1 MATDIDAEAWRT
13 AFTAETRRQVPARCA
28 HDTTYVIEIDG
39 ERAGRLR
46 LVRPPDFRELA
57 GIQLLPAH
65 QGNGLGTYLI
75 EQFLVDAR
83 DQGLPARVSVQRDN
97 PRARGL
103 YERLGFVE
111 VAADDR
117 HPPSSSATATSS
129 WSGAAR
135 GPSARPARPVG
146 DERPGLEH
154 ERQRRV
160 LVGAGD
166 PHPLAHRVTRAR
178 GAGLA
183 LPRTDQGAH
192 SLLGSLTTRAPAG
205 RRRRSCP
212 RCAAP
217 GTAASGPAGPPGGG
231 PAPAP

>member
-1 MATDIDAEAWRT
+1 MDAWRTRRPPRATYRPCVTLHPVGPNPSVYVRPATDKDVGFLVDVVVVAARAQGRVADDIDAEEWRAT
-13 AFTAETRRQVPARCA
+13 FTAETRRQVRGEDA

-65 QGNGLGTYLI
+65 QGKGLGTYLI

-117 HPPSSSATATSS
+117 A
-129 WSGAAR
+129 
-135 GPSARPARPVG
+135 PAVQLG
-146 DERPGLEH
+146 DGDVHLEW
-154 ERQRRV
+154 RS
-160 LVGAGD
+160 
-166 PHPLAHRVTRAR
+166 
-178 GAGLA
+178 
-183 LPRTDQGAH
+183 QGA
-192 SLLGSLTTRAPAG
+192 
-205 RRRRSCP
+205 
-212 RCAAP
+212 
-217 GTAASGPAGPPGGG
+217 
-231 PAPAP
+231 